1 MQGLNLARMLGSILS
16 VEAGAKEVRI
26 LAQCLVYFE
35 LLTLTFLV
43 RESVD
48 LAGEKLNSG
57 QKNWVQF
64 SSQVD
69 VIVLI

>member
-26 LAQCLVYFE
+26 LARCLVYFE
-35 LLTLTFLV
+35 LLTLTLLV

>member
-1 MQGLNLARMLGSILS
+1 MNLARMLGSILS
-16 VEAGAKEVRI
+16 VEAGAKEVSIFVRRMD
-26 LAQCLVYFE
+26 FE
-35 LLTLTFLV
+35 LLTLTLLV

-48 LAGEKLNSG
+48 LTSKKLNTG

>member
-16 VEAGAKEVRI
+16 VEAGAKEVSIFDRY
-26 LAQCLVYFE
+26 LDFE
-35 LLTLTFLV
+35 LLTLTLLV

-48 LAGEKLNSG
+48 LTGKKLNTG

>member
-16 VEAGAKEVRI
+16 VEAGAKEVSI
-26 LAQCLVYFE
+26 FDQCLDFK
-35 LLTLTFLV
+35 LLTLTLLV
-43 RESVD
+43 RESVN
-48 LAGEKLNSG
+48 LTGKKLNTG